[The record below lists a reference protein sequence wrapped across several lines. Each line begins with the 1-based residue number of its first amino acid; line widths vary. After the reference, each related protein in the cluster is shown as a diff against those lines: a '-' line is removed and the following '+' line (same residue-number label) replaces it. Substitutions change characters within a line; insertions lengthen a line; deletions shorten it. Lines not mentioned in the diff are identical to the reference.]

1 MTDLTRRAQGVLIQE
16 VDGEVLA
23 LQTLADEV
31 HQLNSTAS
39 EIWRL
44 YEGGASVEE
53 ISTFLAT
60 TFEIDEATARA
71 DATSTIDRLRTLKLV
86 V

>member
-1 MTDLTRRAQGVLIQE
+1 MTDHAKRAQGVLIQE

-23 LQTLADEV
+23 LHTLTDEV
-31 HQLNSTAS
+31 HQMNATAS
-39 EIWRL
+39 LIWRL
-44 YEGGASVEE
+44 YESGASVEE

-71 DATSTIDRLRTLKLV
+71 DAASTIDRLRTLKLV